1 MTQRNLAIVIGINA
15 YENRISSL
23 KTPVNDAI
31 GVAEVLKSL
40 YKYEVKQLLNSE
52 ATLEGLNNLL
62 ENLKAGTLTLSDGRT
77 VQVTSYQRVL
87 FYFAGHGI
95 TEDAF
100 ENKNGPAGYLL
111 PQDAQKTDKSTF
123 LPMRELHDVL
133 VELECR
139 HLLVILD
146 CCFAGAFRFLRNLVP
161 FQKLYRERYDRFM
174 KGKAQ
179 QMIASAAYDEKALDV
194 LTRLGL
200 RENKN
205 TRKHSPFAEVL
216 LKALHGAADIIPD
229 GVITASELYI
239 YLEKELAEVTS
250 RQTPGLYT
258 LKHHEKGEYIFQIPG
273 FVADNLEKAPPLNE
287 STNPYRGLESF
298 NEEHKDL
305 FFGRER
311 VINELY
317 FYLYEFKCTA
327 KELIFC
333 TKLTSELFITWL
345 SIIILRS
352 HIKQPSLMIVNGA
365 SGTGKS
371 SLVKAGLLP
380 CLRDDGWYIVSP
392 FRPGKSPFLALTQAI
407 LLTVVIREASVI
419 KAKFSK
425 NFNQSK
431 YCCNLFIEVI
441 VFIINIFAGIL
452 EEYNDQKII
461 NSLSE
466 VLQKNL
472 KSLTKLAQISNIE
485 NSAKLLLVIDQFEEL
500 VTVCSEEEKE
510 KFLTWL
516 EKSVIE
522 NSETVRVIITLRSD
536 FKAQFSK
543 LFDVTRFIDVAQFT
557 VPIMTQDEFREII
570 EKPATEKVL
579 YFEPPELVDE
589 LINEVVQMPGALPLL
604 SFTLSQL
611 YLRCCDRWQEGEK
624 NRTIT
629 LEDYKQLD
637 GVMGSLKKTATDVFE
652 KLIKEKKAT
661 EQTIRHVMLRMVSVS
676 GDELARRRVLESELE
691 YPEPK
696 NGEAKEVIKA
706 FTDARLLVKGTS
718 DNGEPYVEPAHDALV
733 NGWNQILVWKNQQQE
748 NLLLQR
754 GLTPAVIEWERRKE
768 EHSSKLTD
776 LLEPL
781 LGWFDGKFYQLGQI
795 VNSFKKKE
803 RSEKE
808 NHHSRFLWHN
818 NPRLDLLK
826 GVLESDDNW
835 LNQYDQEFVQRSIL
849 KRARNARL
857 RFYSVTAVMIS
868 LVGFSGFIFIQ
879 GLDAKIQVMNIR
891 SEELFNSHNELEALE
906 KSLNTVSE
914 LKWLFGKWSWG
925 ISEET
930 KIKTIAIL
938 QQIIYQ
944 IKEKNRLQGHTDD
957 VNSVIFSPDG
967 KILASASNDRT
978 INLWNLEG
986 SLVKTLKGHEG
997 KVWSLDFNYD
1007 GTMLASIDEK
1017 GIVILWN
1024 MVDKTPRINI
1034 NYQGE
1039 NRKRK
1044 RLIYKVKFIDD
1055 GKLLATAA
1063 GDKNIKIWRLDGS
1076 LYKELKG
1083 HNDTTKDVSY
1093 TANSKLLASASEDK
1107 TIKLWNIETGKNV
1120 HTFPKNKEVFTS
1132 VSFDAYGKLLA
1143 AASNDGIIKIW
1154 NTNNYTLKHCWKGH
1168 IYGIKHIGFNSDGK
1182 RLVSTSLDRTLKI
1195 WNLDNIDICQDDI
1208 SEKQEEAEA
1217 TFYHRR
1223 SVLSANFSPD
1233 SDSTLIASGSVDKTI
1248 RLWNIDGEK
1257 PEIIKGKNNLISNT
1271 SFSADGNIL
1280 VALCICDIQNILE
1293 LWNLKNKQYKIINY
1307 NNSDY
1312 LFYDVNLSQNGK
1324 KLAISMGEGD
1334 SNKHYIYLVDVESLF
1349 NQRNEKIEININ
1361 KNQLIEENHLISD
1374 VSFSLNDKF
1383 LAYGFEKS
1391 NIIKLRRLD
1400 GGKPRIFRC
1409 HIQDVK
1415 SVSFSPVDSQLLV
1428 SGSNDGTVK
1437 LLGSGGE
1444 CNILMQH
1451 NSDVDIVSFSSNGQL
1466 VASSDKDWTIKLR
1479 HRNKNTPLIFSGHR
1493 SNIRSI
1499 KFSQKLN
1506 SQLFVSGS
1514 SDKTVKLWSINDSI
1528 PLMNFTEHDSRV
1540 RDVSFSAEDKT
1551 LISISEDNTIVQRS
1565 MDLDNLFMRGCDWI
1579 KDYLEPNIK
1588 YRADKKNICGFTD

>member
-15 YENRISSL
+15 YENGISPL

-31 GVAEVLKSL
+31 GVAEVLNSL

-87 FYFAGHGI
+87 LYFAGHGI

-194 LTRLGL
+194 LTRLCL

-273 FVADNLEKAPPLNE
+273 FVADNLEKAPPLDEN
-287 STNPYRGLESF
+287 SNPYRGLESF

-305 FFGRER
+305 FFGRES

-510 KFLTWL
+510 NFLTWL

-543 LFDVTRFIDVAQFT
+543 LFDVKRFIDVAQFT

-611 YLRCCDRWQEGEK
+611 YLRCCDRWQEGET
-624 NRTIT
+624 NRAIT

-652 KLIKEKKAT
+652 KLINEKKAT
-661 EQTIRHVMLRMVSVS
+661 EQSIRHVMLRMVSVS

-696 NGEAKEVIKA
+696 NSEAKEVIKA

-718 DNGEPYVEPAHDALV
+718 DNGEAYVEPAHDALV

-754 GLTPAVIEWERRKE
+754 GLTPAVMEWRNIEQRHNKV
-768 EHSSKLTD
+768 
-776 LLEPL
+776 EPL
-781 LGWFDGKFYQLGQI
+781 LNFLDKGLDLIDDLWNFSKTLLRLI
-795 VNSFKKKE
+795 RRNSQEKKQK
-803 RSEKE
+803 SLKK
-808 NHHSRFLWHN
+808 SRFLWDS
-818 NPRLDLLK
+818 NPRLNLLEE
-826 GVLESDDNW
+826 VLDSSDNW
-835 LNQYDQEFVQRSIL
+835 LSKMEIDFVRNSIKKNRRNIAFVSGSVFVFIL
-849 KRARNARL
+849 GLGTFSIFALNGQRNALIGQVRSSQQSSEAL
-857 RFYSVTAVMIS
+857 FR
-868 LVGFSGFIFIQ
+868 SGDQ
-879 GLDAKIQVMNIR
+879 Q
-891 SEELFNSHNELEALE
+891 LEALIAALSAGTNLQSNWLLRLRE
-906 KSLNTVSE
+906 PEQELQNEVKLSLWKAFYQTP
-914 LKWLFGKWSWG
+914 
-925 ISEET
+925 EEIYLWHKD
-930 KIKTIAIL
+930 KITSA
-938 QQIIYQ
+938 
-944 IKEKNRLQGHTDD
+944 
-957 VNSVIFSPDG
+957 SFSPDG
-967 KILASASNDRT
+967 KKVVTTSFDKTVKIWNLQGQLLNTIKEDEDIVIRAFFSFDSTKIVTASSDGKARVWNLQGKLLAVFKGHQGWVTSASFSPDGNKIVTASFDET
-978 INLWNLEG
+978 AKIWDVQGNLL
-986 SLVKTLKGHEG
+986 KTLKGHQGHVYSAFFSPSGE
-997 KVWSLDFNYD
+997 KIL
-1007 GTMLASIDEK
+1007 TASE
-1017 GIVILWN
+1017 
-1024 MVDKTPRINI
+1024 DKTAKIWNLQGKLLTNI
-1034 NYQGE
+1034 QGHQGHVYTAFFSPDNKKIVTASE
-1039 NRKRK
+1039 DETAKIWN
-1044 RLIYKVKFIDD
+1044 IE
-1055 GKLLATAA
+1055 GKLLATIQGHQGQVNSAFFSPN
-1063 GDKNIKIWRLDGS
+1063 GEKIV
-1076 LYKELKG
+1076 
-1083 HNDTTKDVSY
+1083 T
-1093 TANSKLLASASEDK
+1093 ASEDK
-1107 TIKLWNIETGKNV
+1107 TVKIWNLKGQLLSSLDRHKDWVNSALFNPDATKIITASADGTAKVWNIQNELLLDGHQSWVTSASFSPDNKKIITTSGDKTAKMWNFKGKPIVTLHGHRNVVWSASFSPDGKNIVTASHDKTAKLWNLKGEVLVTFRGHKDVVWNAFFSPDGKKIISTSRDKTSKLWNLKGEV
-1120 HTFPKNKEVFTS
+1120 LTTLKGHTES
-1132 VSFDAYGKLLA
+1132 VDTAKFSPDDESIITASDDGTVRIWNLQGKQVSVLQESVVSVDNLAFSPDGRFIVTASGGDSTAKVWNLQGKLLA
-1143 AASNDGIIKIW
+1143 
-1154 NTNNYTLKHCWKGH
+1154 TMEGH
-1168 IYGIKHIGFNSDGK
+1168 TGAVNSAEFSSDGNYI
-1182 RLVSTSLDRTLKI
+1182 VTA
-1195 WNLDNIDICQDDI
+1195 
-1208 SEKQEEAEA
+1208 SE
-1217 TFYHRR
+1217 
-1223 SVLSANFSPD
+1223 
-1233 SDSTLIASGSVDKTI
+1233 
-1248 RLWNIDGEK
+1248 
-1257 PEIIKGKNNLISNT
+1257 
-1271 SFSADGNIL
+1271 
-1280 VALCICDIQNILE
+1280 
-1293 LWNLKNKQYKIINY
+1293 
-1307 NNSDY
+1307 
-1312 LFYDVNLSQNGK
+1312 
-1324 KLAISMGEGD
+1324 
-1334 SNKHYIYLVDVESLF
+1334 
-1349 NQRNEKIEININ
+1349 
-1361 KNQLIEENHLISD
+1361 
-1374 VSFSLNDKF
+1374 
-1383 LAYGFEKS
+1383 
-1391 NIIKLRRLD
+1391 
-1400 GGKPRIFRC
+1400 
-1409 HIQDVK
+1409 
-1415 SVSFSPVDSQLLV
+1415 
-1428 SGSNDGTVK
+1428 
-1437 LLGSGGE
+1437 
-1444 CNILMQH
+1444 
-1451 NSDVDIVSFSSNGQL
+1451 
-1466 VASSDKDWTIKLR
+1466 
-1479 HRNKNTPLIFSGHR
+1479 
-1493 SNIRSI
+1493 
-1499 KFSQKLN
+1499 
-1506 SQLFVSGS
+1506 
-1514 SDKTVKLWSINDSI
+1514 DKTVKLWNLQGKILVTIKGHTNAV
-1528 PLMNFTEHDSRV
+1528 NTAA
-1540 RDVSFSAEDKT
+1540 FSPDNNYILTASQDKT
-1551 LISISEDNTIVQRS
+1551 AKLWKFPLLPELTAQACTTVKYYLRNYPDVDDTHRNLCDGIPEPTRS
-1565 MDLDNLFMRGCDWI
+1565 
-1579 KDYLEPNIK
+1579 Y
-1588 YRADKKNICGFTD
+1588 